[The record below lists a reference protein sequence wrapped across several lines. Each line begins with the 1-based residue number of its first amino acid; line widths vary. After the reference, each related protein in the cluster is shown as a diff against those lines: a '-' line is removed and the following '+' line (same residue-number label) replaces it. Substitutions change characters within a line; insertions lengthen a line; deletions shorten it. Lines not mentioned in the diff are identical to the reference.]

1 MWATAA
7 GAVLTRHRGRATFAG
22 PTTTR
27 GMTMTDRLA
36 NKAALVTG
44 AGSGIG
50 RATVHRFLEEGARVA
65 AADIDPA
72 ALEALATEADA
83 PDERLRSITADVSDR
98 ADSERIVAGAVG
110 AFGRLDVL
118 VNSAGIT
125 PRTVDPSAGFDERWD
140 AVMRVNA
147 RGTFL
152 MCHAAVKEMRRT
164 GGGAIVNLASVMGL
178 VGYPT
183 SLPFSDGF
191 TAYPHSKGAIVQLT
205 RDMGVRL
212 AAEGIRINAVCPGFV
227 YTPLTANVTGDDEV
241 HAAMRRLHP
250 LGRMGQPEEIA
261 RVIAFLASDEASF
274 IVAAAIPV
282 DGGYTAQ

>member
-1 MWATAA
+1 MGT
-7 GAVLTRHRGRATFAG
+7 VLTAGCGRATFA
-22 PTTTR
+22 P
-27 GMTMTDRLA
+27 MTDRLEDR
-36 NKAALVTG
+36 AAIVTG

-50 RATVHRFLEEGARVA
+50 RAAVLRFLEDGARVA
-65 AADIDPA
+65 AADIDPG
-72 ALEALATEADA
+72 ALEALAGELDA
-83 PDERLRSITADVSDR
+83 PAGRLLSIAGDVAER
-98 ADSERIVAGAVG
+98 ADSERIVAATVS
-110 AFGRLDVL
+110 AFGRLDIL

-125 PRTVDPSAGFDERWD
+125 PRTVDPAAEFDERWD

-152 MCHAAVKEMRRT
+152 MCHAAVKAMRGT
-164 GGGAIVNLASVMGL
+164 GSGAIVNLASVMGL

-191 TAYPHSKGAIVQLT
+191 TPYPHSKGAIVQLT

-241 HAAMRRLHP
+241 HAAMRSLHP
-250 LGRMGQPEEIA
+250 LGRMGRPEEIA